1 MRDKRGLRPQPGS
14 FFMNQQR
21 KIRVGRSLLFVF
33 RVARLA
39 RQLISQRAVDYLF
52 SEENEAAPCGF
63 PLDQAGTS

>member
-1 MRDKRGLRPQPGS
+1 
-14 FFMNQQR
+14 MNQPR

-52 SEENEAAPCGF
+52 SEENEADPCGF